1 MLTIWGHSS
10 TLQLKQTCFDAG
22 TRINMLVLD
31 HTMVETQRIK
41 HMVENKGF
49 HKRGSPKMEGLF
61 IRQHPNK
68 MDDLGVPQ
76 FRKYMEISKWWDHDA
91 KSIQTQRQQR
101 YARPCVKLVS
111 WKHHRSSLR
120 RYVPVAMSS
129 RRVPDRLHEKLA
141 VVTTGW
147 DATIPTSVQL
157 VIA

>member
-31 HTMVETQRIK
+31 HTTVETQRIK

-76 FRKYMEISKWWDHDA
+76 FRKYMEISK
-91 KSIQTQRQQR
+91 
-101 YARPCVKLVS
+101 
-111 WKHHRSSLR
+111 
-120 RYVPVAMSS
+120 
-129 RRVPDRLHEKLA
+129 
-141 VVTTGW
+141 
-147 DATIPTSVQL
+147 
-157 VIA
+157 